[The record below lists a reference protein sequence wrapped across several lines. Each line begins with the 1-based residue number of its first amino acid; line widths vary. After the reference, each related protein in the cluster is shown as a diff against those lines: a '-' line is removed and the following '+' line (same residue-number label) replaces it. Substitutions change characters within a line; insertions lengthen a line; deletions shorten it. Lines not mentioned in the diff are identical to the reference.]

1 MCCATAILRPP
12 FLGLSCCQRPHL
24 WLDTVEVAVFDP
36 QEVDPTV
43 AQQWSQ
49 GPLLYLG
56 SPWHTREGVSYEPGT
71 VRARSGQ
78 AIEATCHGVITLRS
92 RPAVSSVL
100 ESKVKTKAPLGR
112 PAQAGTAQGT
122 GGWKQ
127 RTQKPWETREPQAG
141 RNPGHSVATWVRATF
156 QPTYL
161 FQIGT

>member
-1 MCCATAILRPP
+1 MLAASRVRSPASTGRVDSVRASTCSYARGLEGLPLEVPP
-12 FLGLSCCQRPHL
+12 QAL
-24 WLDTVEVAVFDP
+24 
-36 QEVDPTV
+36 
-43 AQQWSQ
+43 

-112 PAQAGTAQGT
+112 PTQAGTAQRT

-127 RTQKPWETREPQAG
+127 RTQKPWETSESQAG